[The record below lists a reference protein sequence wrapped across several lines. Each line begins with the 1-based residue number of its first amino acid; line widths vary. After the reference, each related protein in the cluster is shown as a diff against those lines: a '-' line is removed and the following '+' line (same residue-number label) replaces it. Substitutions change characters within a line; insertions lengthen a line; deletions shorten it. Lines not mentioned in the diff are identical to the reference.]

1 MNSNFAESKKEMKDG
16 TNVLIIDTK
25 KATYQGK
32 KWDTLSNYQKRKL
45 ENLVFLNN
53 AKDRPK
59 IVYQ

>member
-1 MNSNFAESKKEMKDG
+1 MTSDFAISRQHEAAGRK
-16 TNVLIIDTK
+16 VLTVDTQ

-32 KWDTLSNYQKRKL
+32 KWATLSDFQKRKL

-59 IVYQ
+59 IIYK